1 FISAVGAGETGAPE
15 VQIITPT
22 PSHVVVGRTLIVV
35 EAVPAAGRRI
45 VEVRMFVDGERLAV
59 LIAPPYEVVF
69 DAGDSFAP
77 RTLRVEAEDDLGHVG
92 VHFSATRYISYL
104 EHVEV
109 EAEAV
114 AKRSVLV
121 TVLDREDEPILDLE
135 PEEFALRVD
144 GKPEILLEAA
154 PDQRPLAVELQLDI
168 SGSIL
173 PYLAL
178 VKRAAE
184 RFVNQLD
191 QGDGTEVSLFA
202 GSTLAISPFSH
213 DHEMT
218 RSAILGVQVD
228 PLKGLTV
235 LNFGQVMATEFN
247 GVGSRVYD
255 AMAYSVETINVQ
267 PGQRSI
273 VVFTDAFDTGSRI
286 SPTQIFDV
294 IRRSNLRIDAVRFG
308 KRGAG
313 EWVSGARQINILRKT
328 VHETGGQEWRI
339 KKPEQIVP
347 MFQRLARQLKARYR
361 LVFVADPKTG
371 PRERYRKLQVSVA
384 RPHVRVL
391 APSGFYDGGITR
403 APLR

>member
-1 FISAVGAGETGAPE
+1 
-15 VQIITPT
+15 
-22 PSHVVVGRTLIVV
+22 
-35 EAVPAAGRRI
+35 
-45 VEVRMFVDGERLAV
+45 M
-59 LIAPPYEVVF
+59 
-69 DAGDSFAP
+69 
-77 RTLRVEAEDDLGHVG
+77 
-92 VHFSATRYISYL
+92 
-104 EHVEV
+104 
-109 EAEAV
+109 
-114 AKRSVLV
+114 
-121 TVLDREDEPILDLE
+121 
-135 PEEFALRVD
+135 D
-144 GKPEILLEAA
+144 GKPEILLGAA
-154 PDQRPLAVELQLDI
+154 RDQRPLAVELQLDI

-191 QGDGTEVSLFA
+191 QGDGAEVSLFA
-202 GSTLAISPFSH
+202 GSTLAIAPFSH

-308 KRGAG
+308 KRRAG

-347 MFQRLARQLKARYR
+347 TFQRLARQLKARYR
-361 LVFVADPKTG
+361 LVFVADPKKG
-371 PRERYRKLQVSVA
+371 PRERYRRLQVSVA